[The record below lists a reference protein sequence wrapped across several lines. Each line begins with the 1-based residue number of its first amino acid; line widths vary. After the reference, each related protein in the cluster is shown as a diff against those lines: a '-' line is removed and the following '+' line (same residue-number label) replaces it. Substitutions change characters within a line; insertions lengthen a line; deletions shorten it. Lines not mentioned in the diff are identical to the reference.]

1 MALLKP
7 KTLSRTNKQACI
19 QLWLTNLYYIKKK
32 QTKSSF
38 LWKTWSSYEPSIPW
52 EGDYKTRM
60 TTYPN

>member
-7 KTLSRTNKQACI
+7 KTLSKTNKQACI
-19 QLWLTNLYYIKKK
+19 QLWSTNLYYIKKT

-38 LWKTWSSYEPSIPW
+38 LGKTWSNYESIPW
-52 EGDYKTRM
+52 EGDYKTRT